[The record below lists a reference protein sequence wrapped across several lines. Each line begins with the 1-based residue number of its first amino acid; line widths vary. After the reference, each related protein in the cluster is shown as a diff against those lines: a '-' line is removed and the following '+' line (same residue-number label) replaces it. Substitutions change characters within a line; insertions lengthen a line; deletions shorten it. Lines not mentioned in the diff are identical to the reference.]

1 MSINGAIIE
10 ITSKEGHIK
19 DVILSFNVQIRLKLR
34 LLENSIRE
42 ELNNSLS
49 LLNLKL
55 LSYPLK

>member
-42 ELNNSLS
+42 ELNNSLT